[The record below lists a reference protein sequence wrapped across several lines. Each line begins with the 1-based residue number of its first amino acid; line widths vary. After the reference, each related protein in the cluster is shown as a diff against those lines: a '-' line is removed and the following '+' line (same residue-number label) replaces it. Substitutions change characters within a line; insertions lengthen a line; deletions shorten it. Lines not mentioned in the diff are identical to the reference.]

1 MREGRGYE
9 PTLGAGPGG
18 GERGGAKGAAR
29 RQSTSAT
36 LICVRDLPRRKL
48 AKDARNVPW
57 ADSAVPSGK
66 TYMYRDLG
74 IGINYHSLN
83 RDNKIIV
90 LNICA
95 YIF

>member
-1 MREGRGYE
+1 MGAGRGQGSGS
-9 PTLGAGPGG
+9 PSISLGDADLCT
-18 GERGGAKGAAR
+18 R
-29 RQSTSAT
+29 
-36 LICVRDLPRRKL
+36 LPRRKL
-48 AKDARNVPW
+48 AKDARNVAW